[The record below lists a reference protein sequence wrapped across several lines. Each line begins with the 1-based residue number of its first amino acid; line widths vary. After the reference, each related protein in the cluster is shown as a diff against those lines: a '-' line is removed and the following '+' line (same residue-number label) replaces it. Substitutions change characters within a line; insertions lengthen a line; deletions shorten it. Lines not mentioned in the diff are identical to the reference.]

1 MLHED
6 DRPLAAR
13 VGLLPVRDPVES
25 QDVAVSRGG
34 PVLLGRV
41 AVVPDQ
47 DRLNTG
53 RTDQSQQLCVSSLPL
68 SLTVGSSFLG

>member
-25 QDVAVSRGG
+25 QDVAVSRGD

-53 RTDQSQQLCVSSLPL
+53 RTDQSQQLYVSSLPL